1 MPGAAQTGGA
11 SQRAQPASSSRRLQG
26 RR

>member
-1 MPGAAQTGGA
+1 MPGAAQAVGA